1 MNDSMLHNFGRVIN
15 FEKRDALESAILTIE
30 NVLDDLLFDE
40 AKVIRLELYRVLEV
54 MEQEKDRMEGFDV

>member
-1 MNDSMLHNFGRVIN
+1 MNDSMLHNFGRVID
-15 FEKRDALESAILTIE
+15 FEKVKSLSKAIDVIE

-54 MEQEKDRMEGFDV
+54 MMQEKDRMEGF